1 MRLQKYLS
9 SAGICSR
16 RKGEEHIKAGHVSV
30 NGVVVTQLGSKVDI
44 KKDRVE
50 FQKRPVE
57 LVENL
62 LYVLLNKPAG
72 IVSSSSQKGEKTVLD
87 VVNIKER
94 LYPLGRLDKDS
105 TGLLLLTND
114 GKIHHR
120 LLHPSFDHEKEYY
133 VTVEKPIPN
142 GALLSMEK
150 GLPMMGTKT
159 RPAKITRISPKS
171 FKIVLREG
179 KNRQI
184 RRMVR
189 KIGNKVKRLKRIRIV
204 NIKLGDLKEGSWRFL
219 TKKEERDLLK
229 IVHCLGH

>member
-87 VVNIKER
+87 IVNIKER

-159 RPAKITRISPKS
+159 RPAKITRISSRS

-189 KIGNKVKRLKRIRIV
+189 KIGNKVERLKRIRIV

-229 IVHCLGH
+229 IVR